1 VDTLLVA
8 LRVALSLA
16 VVVGL
21 LWVLQ
26 RRMQKGTRRG
36 PKASL
41 VSVVGRQGLGQ
52 KASVVVVDVEGRRFV
67 LGVTEQSVTVL
78 HDAATP
84 AETFATSLHAVDVE
98 SEGSP
103 ASPLRFPQAAHA
115 LAGAGSRNRSGD
127 GLSGV
132 TAAAADA
139 GPSAA
144 DARTIAAGASEASAA
159 ITGTAITGTADS
171 AALPVPLTFRP
182 RHDRGIRA
190 AEAAARAESGPG
202 SSSRPNRLAG
212 SILSPATWQ
221 QTAAA
226 LRQGR

>member
-1 VDTLLVA
+1 MDTLLVA

-52 KASVVVVDVEGRRFV
+52 KASLVVVDVEGRRFV

-78 HDAATP
+78 HDALSP
-84 AETFATSLHAVDVE
+84 AESFATT
-98 SEGSP
+98 
-103 ASPLRFPQAAHA
+103 LRAGDADTTTRLSAGIAATT
-115 LAGAGSRNRSGD
+115 ST
-127 GLSGV
+127 GV
-132 TAAAADA
+132 AAAD
-139 GPSAA
+139 
-144 DARTIAAGASEASAA
+144 E
-159 ITGTAITGTADS
+159 
-171 AALPVPLTFRP
+171 ALPAPLTFRP
-182 RHDRGIRA
+182 RHDRGIRT
-190 AEAAARAESGPG
+190 AESALRAESGPG

>member
-1 VDTLLVA
+1 MDTLLVA

-78 HDAATP
+78 HDALSP
-84 AETFATSLHAVDVE
+84 AESFATTLHAADTDTDTRR
-98 SEGSP
+98 SAGI
-103 ASPLRFPQAAHA
+103 AATTA
-115 LAGAGSRNRSGD
+115 TGAYK
-127 GLSGV
+127 
-132 TAAAADA
+132 AAA
-139 GPSAA
+139 SVAA
-144 DARTIAAGASEASAA
+144 EDET
-159 ITGTAITGTADS
+159 
-171 AALPVPLTFRP
+171 LPAPLTFRP
-182 RHDRGIRA
+182 RHDRGTRA
-190 AEAAARAESGPG
+190 AESALRAESGPG